1 MESLHEQLGSPTLT
15 VLLADNRGLILS
27 LVGAA
32 ASQPS
37 GSGQLEPGRAAAS
50 SQSLPSFPVID
61 AAKVGEIL
69 ALPGP
74 VQQSLRLPGRTVL
87 GVAAPIMAPDGGVL
101 GLLDFAASPQAH
113 SFSHA
118 NALLQ
123 TTAAIIEHR
132 LIETDEQG
140 YLVLH
145 FHTNAGMLG
154 SPLEALAVFD
164 CDSRLLASNRVA
176 SSLLALESTTRPV
189 RSPDCFRTHWAGL
202 VDQASAHRTEPFMLR
217 AHRGRA
223 FFARASLR

>member
-1 MESLHEQLGSPTLT
+1 MESLHQQLGSPTLT

-32 ASQPS
+32 EPAASTGHLQPERTS
-37 GSGQLEPGRAAAS
+37 AS
-50 SQSLPSFPVID
+50 SQPAASLGLINP
-61 AAKVGEIL
+61 ALL
-69 ALPGP
+69 AEPLAHPGP

-101 GLLDFAASPQAH
+101 GLLDFAASPRENN
-113 SFSHA
+113 FSHA

-132 LIETDEQG
+132 LIETDEEG

-145 FHTNAGMLG
+145 FHTHAGVLG

-176 SSLLALESTTRPV
+176 SNLLALDATTHPV
-189 RSPDCFRTHWAGL
+189 TSPDCFRTHWAGL

-217 AHRGRA
+217 AHRGGA
-223 FFARASLR
+223 FYARASLR